1 MRKIG
6 LFGNPINNGESFSW
20 PDQQTLN
27 SMPADIHV
35 TKMVYKTLTN
45 TTLIAYVQF
54 FYSNGS

>member
-6 LFGNPINNGESFSW
+6 LFGIPLANGESFSW
-20 PDQQTLN
+20 PDQQTLD

-35 TKMVYKTLTN
+35 TKMVYKTLAN
-45 TTLIAYVQF
+45 TMLIAYVQF